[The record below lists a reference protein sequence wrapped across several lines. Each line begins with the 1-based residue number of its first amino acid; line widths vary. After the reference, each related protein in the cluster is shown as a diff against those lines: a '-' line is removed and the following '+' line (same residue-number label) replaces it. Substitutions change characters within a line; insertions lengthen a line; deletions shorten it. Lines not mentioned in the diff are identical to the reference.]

1 MCQNKIYFLAY
12 LVFWG
17 IGLTQISIY
26 ALCHTTLT
34 GIKYALL
41 HQTRNLTQNE
51 IQTLEKID
59 EYLIGLSD
67 SSDSKEVLS
76 DEHRTPSF
84 EELGIIKY
92 TLHSS

>member
-1 MCQNKIYFLAY
+1 MYQTEIYFLAY
-12 LVFWG
+12 LVCWG

-26 ALCHTTLT
+26 ALWHTTLT
-34 GIKYALL
+34 GVNYALL

-51 IQTLEKID
+51 IQTLEEID

-67 SSDSKEVLS
+67 SSDSKGEPS
-76 DEHRTPSF
+76 DELHTPSF

-92 TLHSS
+92 TLHNS